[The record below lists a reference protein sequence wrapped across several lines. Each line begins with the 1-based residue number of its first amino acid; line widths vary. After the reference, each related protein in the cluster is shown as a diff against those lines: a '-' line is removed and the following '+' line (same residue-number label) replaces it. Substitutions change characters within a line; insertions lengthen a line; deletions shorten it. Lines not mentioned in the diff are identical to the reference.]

1 MVLSVLSDHGKKKNG
16 NTANFIFILYIIDQS
31 ELVYNL
37 AKLKNIPINCADIP
51 PLCDFNF
58 MAEYK
63 DGPVQVRLIEIQS
76 IVNFSL

>member
-16 NTANFIFILYIIDQS
+16 NTANLFLFIIDQS